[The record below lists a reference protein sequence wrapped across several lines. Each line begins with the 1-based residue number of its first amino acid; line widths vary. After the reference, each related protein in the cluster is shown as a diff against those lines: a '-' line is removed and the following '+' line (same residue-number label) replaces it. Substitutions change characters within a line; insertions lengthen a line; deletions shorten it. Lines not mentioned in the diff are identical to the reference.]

1 MGLGGCIA
9 DYVRVLDGT
18 VHIKC
23 LVHLLGREEGPEIV
37 YNGRPCESP
46 SLLVYL
52 GGDVE
57 CAGGQDNLDI
67 VPRPRVEDGPLA
79 YLVMVVLEHVLFDG
93 MTLWVNP
100 VCALYPAWV
109 GSMGL

>member
-1 MGLGGCIA
+1 MGLRGCIT
-9 DYVRVLDGT
+9 DRVRVLDGT

-23 LVHLLGREEGPEIV
+23 LVHLLGREEGPEIA
-37 YNGRPCESP
+37 NHGRLCEGP
-46 SLLVYL
+46 SIVVYL

-57 CAGGQDNLDI
+57 RAGGQDDLKI

-79 YLVMVVLEHVLFDG
+79 DFMVEVLEHILEDR

-109 GSMGL
+109 GSKGL